1 MDLPGNPADLLRED
15 LSNLRLL
22 NRTLGGY
29 RGVLWGLKCFLDRK
43 EPSRFSLLDIGTG
56 SGDIPIAIVRWAKAR
71 EISARVVA
79 MEADPVT
86 AGMARRL
93 TRDFPEISIV
103 LGNALHPPFAPRSF
117 DFVLSSQLL
126 HHFSEAEIVSL
137 LRIWSRLAGRALL
150 VSDLIRH
157 PVAYH
162 GIRLLTL
169 IFTRNQ
175 MTRTDGP
182 LSVRRAFTLAEWR
195 ELFCQAD
202 VGEFRLYPVFPF
214 RLLALFPAR
223 G

>member
-86 AGMARRL
+86 AGMALRL